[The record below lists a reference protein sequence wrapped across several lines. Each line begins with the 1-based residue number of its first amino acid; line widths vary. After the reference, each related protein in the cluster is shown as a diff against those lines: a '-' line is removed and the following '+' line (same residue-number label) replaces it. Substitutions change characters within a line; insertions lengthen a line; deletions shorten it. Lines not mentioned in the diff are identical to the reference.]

1 MQIAYPIF
9 AMTRKP
15 ELDALRGLM
24 LLLITVTHV
33 PTTISDRLSQPFGF
47 VSAAEGFV
55 FLSAF
60 LVGSVYTKIA
70 FEKGPGAMRRGLWDR
85 AGLVW
90 AWHAAMLL
98 YLFTIIAAL
107 GIATDQAAIKNM
119 ISFYMQAPVT
129 ALLSSLAL
137 IYNPP
142 LLDILPMYVL
152 FMLASPLA
160 LTIGLRYRRYGWT
173 IVFGISVLFWIFA
186 QFELDR
192 GLYAWITSRTI
203 RVPLHQSGA
212 FELAAW
218 QFLWIFGLWM
228 GSSMQAGEN
237 VEQGEIEKPKFHST
251 RSLVWLALA
260 IVVGCMIWRHAVG
273 QAPFGGRNDLNL
285 LFDKWQLG
293 PLRLI
298 NFVAM
303 MIVVMHFGPP
313 VARVMRFRFLEVLG
327 NASLPV
333 FCAHLVCA
341 LLLLALVGDRRG
353 QMPVA
358 LEVLILLGT
367 IAVLYVVAFVAAKVP
382 NSNAPLT
389 KKPGPDDRRPE
400 LVSGLVKVQGVRAK

>member
-1 MQIAYPIF
+1 
-9 AMTRKP
+9 MTRKP

-24 LLLITVTHV
+24 LLLITVTHL

-55 FLSAF
+55 FLSAY
-60 LVGSVYTKIA
+60 LVGGVYTKVA
-70 FEKGPGAMRRGLWDR
+70 FEKGPSAMRRGLWDR
-85 AGLVW
+85 AAVVW
-90 AWHAAMLL
+90 AWHVAMLL
-98 YLFTIIAAL
+98 YLFTVIAAL
-107 GIATDQAAIKNM
+107 GIVTDQAAIKNM
-119 ISFYMQAPVT
+119 ISFYMQAPVS
-129 ALLSSLAL
+129 ALLTSMAL

-160 LTIGLRYRRYGWT
+160 LTIGLRWKRKGWAF
-173 IVFGISVLFWIFA
+173 VFGVSLLFWVFA

-192 GLYAWITSRTI
+192 GLYAWITSKTI
-203 RVPLHQSGA
+203 TVPLHQTGA

-228 GSSMQAGEN
+228 GSSMQAGES
-237 VEQGEIEKPKFHST
+237 VEHEEIEKTKFHST
-251 RSLVWLALA
+251 RSLLLLAVA
-260 IVVGCMIWRHAVG
+260 IVIGCMIWRHAVG
-273 QAPFGGRNDLNL
+273 QAPFGSRADLNL

-298 NFVAM
+298 NLFAM
-303 MIVVMHFGPP
+303 MIVVMHFGPR

-341 LLLLALVGDRRG
+341 LLALALVGDKRG
-353 QMPVA
+353 QMP
-358 LEVLILLGT
+358 LEQEVLILLGT
-367 IAVLYVVAFVAAKVP
+367 IVVLYVVAFVAAKVP
-382 NSNAPLT
+382 ST
-389 KKPGPDDRRPE
+389 KKPRSDDRRPE
-400 LVSGLVKVQGVRAK
+400 LVPGLVQVQSIGPK

>member
-1 MQIAYPIF
+1 MSEF
-9 AMTRKP
+9 SMTRKP

-33 PTTISDRLSQPFGF
+33 PTTIADRLSQPFGF

-60 LVGSVYTKIA
+60 LVGGVYTKIA
-70 FEKGPGAMRRGLWDR
+70 FDKGPSAMRRGLWDR
-85 AGLVW
+85 AAVVW
-90 AWHAAMLL
+90 AWHVAMLL

-119 ISFYMQAPVT
+119 ISFYMQAPVA
-129 ALLSSLAL
+129 ALLTSFAL

-160 LTIGLRYRRYGWT
+160 LTIGLRWRRYGW
-173 IVFGISVLFWIFA
+173 IVVFAISLLFWVFA

-192 GLYAWITSRTI
+192 GLYAWITSKTI
-203 RVPLHQSGA
+203 TVPLHQTGA

-237 VEQGEIEKPKFHST
+237 VEHDEIEKTNFHST
-251 RSLVWLALA
+251 RILVLLALA
-260 IVVGCMIWRHAVG
+260 VVIGCMIWRHVVG
-273 QAPFGGRNDLNL
+273 QAPFGARADLNL

-298 NFVAM
+298 NFFAM
-303 MIVVMHFGPP
+303 MIVVMHYGPR
-313 VARVMRFRFLEVLG
+313 VTRVMRFRFLEVLG

-341 LLLLALVGDRRG
+341 LLVLALVGDKRG
-353 QMPVA
+353 QMPFEQ
-358 LEVLILLGT
+358 EVLILLGT

-382 NSNAPLT
+382 ASKAPLP
-389 KKPGPDDRRPE
+389 KKPGSDDRRPE
-400 LVSGLVKVQGVRAK
+400 LVPGLVKVQGVRTE

>member
-1 MQIAYPIF
+1 
-9 AMTRKP
+9 MTRKP

-33 PTTISDRLSQPFGF
+33 PTTIADRLSQPFGF

-60 LVGSVYTKIA
+60 LVGGVYTKIA
-70 FEKGPGAMRRGLWDR
+70 FDKGHSAMRRGLWDR
-85 AGLVW
+85 AGIVW
-90 AWHAAMLL
+90 AWHVAMLL
-98 YLFTIIAAL
+98 YLFTVIAAL

-119 ISFYMQAPVT
+119 IAFYMQEPVT
-129 ALLSSLAL
+129 ALLSSFAL
-137 IYNPP
+137 FYNPP

-160 LTIGLRYRRYGWT
+160 LTIGLRYRRYGWA
-173 IVFGISVLFWIFA
+173 IVLGISVLFWIFA

-192 GLYAWITSRTI
+192 RLYAWITSKTI
-203 RVPLHQSGA
+203 AVPLHQTGA

-228 GSSMQAGEN
+228 GSSLQVGDN
-237 VEQGEIEKPKFHST
+237 VEPDEIENPKSDLT
-251 RSLVWLALA
+251 ASLVLLASV
-260 IVVGCMIWRHAVG
+260 IVIGCMIWRHAVG
-273 QAPFGGRNDLNL
+273 QAPFGARTELNL

-298 NFVAM
+298 NFFAM
-303 MIVVMHFGPP
+303 MVVVMHYGPRM
-313 VARVMRFRFLEVLG
+313 ARVMRFRFLEVLG

-341 LLLLALVGDRRG
+341 LLVLALIGDKRG
-353 QMPVA
+353 QMPRGQ
-358 LEVLILLGT
+358 EVLILLGS
-367 IAVLYVVAFVAAKVP
+367 IVALYVVAFVAAKVP
-382 NSNAPLT
+382 ST
-389 KKPGPDDRRPE
+389 KKPRANDGRPKF
-400 LVSGLVKVQGVRAK
+400 VPGLVKVERIRPE

>member
-1 MQIAYPIF
+1 
-9 AMTRKP
+9 MTRKP

-33 PTTISDRLSQPFGF
+33 PTTIADRLSQPFGF

-60 LVGSVYTKIA
+60 LVGGVYTKIA
-70 FEKGPGAMRRGLWDR
+70 FDKGPSAMRRGMWGR
-85 AGLVW
+85 AAVVW
-90 AWHAAMLL
+90 AWHVAMLL

-107 GIATDQAAIKNM
+107 GMATDQAAIKNM

-129 ALLSSLAL
+129 ALLTSFAL

-160 LTIGLRYRRYGWT
+160 LTLGLRWRRYGWT
-173 IVFGISVLFWIFA
+173 IVFGVSLLLWVFA

-192 GLYAWITSRTI
+192 GFYAWITSKSVV
-203 RVPLHQSGA
+203 VPLHQTGA

-237 VEQGEIEKPKFHST
+237 VDHDEIEKTKFQST
-251 RSLVWLALA
+251 RILLLLALA
-260 IVVGCMIWRHAVG
+260 IVIGCMIWRHVVG
-273 QAPFGGRNDLNL
+273 QAPFGARADLNL

-293 PLRLI
+293 PFRLI
-298 NFVAM
+298 NFFAM
-303 MIVVMHFGPP
+303 MIVVMHFGP
-313 VARVMRFRFLEVLG
+313 RVTRVRRFRFLEVLG

-341 LLLLALVGDRRG
+341 LLMLALVGDKRG
-353 QMPVA
+353 QMP
-358 LEVLILLGT
+358 LQHEVMILLGT
-367 IAVLYVVAFVAAKVP
+367 VAVLYVVAFVAAKVP
-382 NSNAPLT
+382 ASKAALP

-400 LVSGLVKVQGVRAK
+400 LVPGLVKVQSIRTE